1 MPIVVPLVCLSSFES
16 QLWVSTVELFNL
28 NCYSPLSV
36 PIVCL
41 SQSDSS
47 NESTKVYQ
55 SVSVSKCLLSLSV
68 LLARVLLVGA
78 MVVRSLPVEIFA
90 DKSSTIVKILIRI
103 SILTRVLLAEI
114 LASESPISKDRRY

>member
-55 SVSVSKCLLSLSV
+55 SVSVSKCLLSLNV
-68 LLARVLLVGA
+68 LLARVLFVGA
-78 MVVRSLPVEIFA
+78 MLVRSSPVEIFA
-90 DKSSTIVKILIRI
+90 DKRPTSRE
-103 SILTRVLLAEI
+103 ILTVKSLTSRD
-114 LASESPISKDRRY
+114 PC